1 MFICT
6 FCLRVSF
13 NICRLMYI
21 WISDVAVSDGV
32 QCAWFLPRARCL
44 LDWMLWSFISGVKIE
59 DFQKLAKYLTVCAHT
74 ARRDVWGA
82 SFCPCETFREKPQK
96 IRPCAKS
103 NKGLLMHQIRQHLLF
118 DQLLRFARLCR
129 LNNVSEAFLIFRV

>member
-32 QCAWFLPRARCL
+32 QCAWILPRARCL

-59 DFQKLAKYLTVCAHT
+59 DFQKLDKYLTACAHT

-82 SFCPCETFREKPQK
+82 SFCPCETFREKPK
-96 IRPCAKS
+96 KNSARARNLTKACLCTKFDNIKPIVRPIIKVCTP
-103 NKGLLMHQIRQHLLF
+103 LQIEQCL
-118 DQLLRFARLCR
+118 
-129 LNNVSEAFLIFRV
+129 